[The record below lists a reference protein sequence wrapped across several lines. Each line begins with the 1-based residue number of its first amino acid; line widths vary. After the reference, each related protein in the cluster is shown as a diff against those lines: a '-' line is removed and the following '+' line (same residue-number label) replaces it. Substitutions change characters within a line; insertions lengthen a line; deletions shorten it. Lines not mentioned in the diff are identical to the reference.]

1 MMYKFFESSSR
12 LPVKVSLRWS
22 GYWKLF
28 IVPDDIGELYENLK
42 NRLNQ
47 IDSEEFD
54 KFGFYMLLTGK
65 PTQEGTFKMGKLL
78 YIGQAYNQKIGE
90 RIPQSHPGYEC
101 IVENHSGEYLYLAV
115 SEISRLDGM
124 EKITQELFDDIECC
138 LIYKNKPLC
147 NTDCVNKYNS
157 KLRRVIQ
164 ITNTYNYSPLKEKC
178 ECK

>member
-12 LPVKVSLRWS
+12 LPVKVELRWS
-22 GYWKLF
+22 GYWELF

-42 NRLNQ
+42 NK

-54 KFGFYMLLTGK
+54 KFGFYMLLTGE
-65 PTQEGTFKMGKLL
+65 PTQKGKFKIGKLL

-90 RIPQSHPGYEC
+90 RIPQYHRGYDC

-115 SEISRLDGM
+115 SEILQLDGM
-124 EKITQELFDDIECC
+124 GKITQELFDDIECC

-157 KLRRVIQ
+157 ELRREIQ
-164 ITNTYNYSPLKEKC
+164 IINHENYSPIKENCKC
-178 ECK
+178 E